1 MLTIDQPSSQHRRSD
16 GVTQSYIR
24 DDELRR
30 SGQRILT
37 VIVRE
42 TAKMEVVAKLVAG
55 KNVELMP
62 ETPENVF
69 LIWSSADTGVMYVGP
84 HRTGSTSRRDQNI
97 GGRLGGERRS

>member
-1 MLTIDQPSSQHRRSD
+1 MVR
-16 GVTQSYIR
+16 
-24 DDELRR
+24 
-30 SGQRILT
+30 
-37 VIVRE
+37 VIE
-42 TAKMEVVAKLVAG
+42 TANMEVVAKLVAV

-84 HRTGSTSRRDQNI
+84 HRTGSTSQRDQNI